1 MASGSS
7 GSQRAVTQS
16 KEAMLQEYKIR
27 LKRDIKSITENYVSI
42 LKIATLKVRV
52 SIHLVTLRALY
63 FTVVSLYISEFSF

>member
-1 MASGSS
+1 M
-7 GSQRAVTQS
+7 TQS

-52 SIHLVTLRALY
+52 SIHLVMLPA
-63 FTVVSLYISEFSF
+63 FTSIVSLYINEFSF

>member
-1 MASGSS
+1 M
-7 GSQRAVTQS
+7 TQS

-27 LKRDIKSITENYVSI
+27 LKGDIKSITENYVSI

-52 SIHLVTLRALY
+52 SIHLLTLRALY